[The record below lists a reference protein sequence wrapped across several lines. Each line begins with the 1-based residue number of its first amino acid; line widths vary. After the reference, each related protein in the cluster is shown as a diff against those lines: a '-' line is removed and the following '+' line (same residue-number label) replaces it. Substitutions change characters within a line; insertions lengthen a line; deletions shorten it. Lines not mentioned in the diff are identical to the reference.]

1 MTITRIKGHQVK
13 KSDGTPLEEWI
24 ADVDTRLTTA
34 EGLTSQ
40 IPDKAASVHGHSA
53 ADIVGLIDLLD
64 ATSIALDEANLNST
78 EAKETSVANA
88 ALLQELSEMID
99 DIAAGSVISINGQ
112 TGAVVL
118 DIDAAVAGKLDAYT
132 VTSTSTSKTLANR
145 ERCLVTTEG
154 LTITLPT
161 SPQAGWEVSISVE
174 DFTNTVINRNGE
186 MIMGLAE
193 NITINKSNCT
203 LTLMYFNS
211 TYGWRI
217 I

>member
-1 MTITRIKGHQVK
+1 MTITRIKGHQIR

-34 EGLTSQ
+34 EDLTSQ
-40 IPDKAASVHGHSA
+40 IPGKAASVHGHSA
-53 ADIVGLIDLLD
+53 ADIVGLIELLD
-64 ATSIALDEANLNST
+64 ATSLALDEANLNST
-78 EAKETSVANA
+78 EAKATSEASA
-88 ALLQELSEMID
+88 ALVQDLSDIVD
-99 DIAAGSVISINGQ
+99 DIAAGSVISVNGQ
-112 TGAVVL
+112 TGVVVL
-118 DIDAAVAGKLDAYT
+118 DIDTAIAGKLDVYT
-132 VTSTSTSKTLANR
+132 VTSTDVSKTLSNR
-145 ERCLVTTEG
+145 ERCLATTAG

-161 SPQAGWEVSISVE
+161 SPQAGWEVSISVQ
-174 DFTNTVINRNGE
+174 DFIDTVVNRNGE

-193 NITINKSNCT
+193 NITINKANCT